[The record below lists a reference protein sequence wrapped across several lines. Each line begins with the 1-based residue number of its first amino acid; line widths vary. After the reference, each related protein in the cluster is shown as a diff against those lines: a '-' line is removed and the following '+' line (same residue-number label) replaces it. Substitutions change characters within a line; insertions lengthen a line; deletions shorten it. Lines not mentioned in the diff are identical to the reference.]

1 MTDLVDQMFPPIN
14 KKWAP
19 EYTDLTYWKIPVPEY
34 PLPDLTPP
42 SPTLSAQSETLNQS
56 TLAKIRNFRLI
67 GGSRPNSISS
77 PNELFDGLN
86 SSQDGNNT
94 GLSNDPDGEAES
106 RQMSSFER
114 LVSGLRGSVSPSPT
128 LSHTA
133 ESDSESDVD
142 APQGGRRLR
151 RRSMASMPGSLDGM
165 HFGIDDEHSDEH
177 SDENEDERDKESGE
191 EYEDEEGEIDEDLTM
206 DEDLLAATEMK
217 KIPFL

>member
-34 PLPDLTPP
+34 PLPGLAPP
-42 SPTLSAQSETLNQS
+42 SPTLSAQSETSNKG

-67 GGSRPNSISS
+67 GSSRANSSS
-77 PNELFDGLN
+77 SPPNELVSGFN
-86 SSQDGNNT
+86 SSQDSNNT
-94 GLSNDPDGEAES
+94 GLSDDPDRETEL

-114 LVSGLRGSVSPSPT
+114 LVNGLRRSVSPSST
-128 LSHTA
+128 SSHA
-133 ESDSESDVD
+133 ADSDSESDVD
-142 APQGGRRLR
+142 VSQDGRRSR
-151 RRSMASMPGSLDGM
+151 RRSMTSMPGSLDDM
-165 HFGIDDEHSDEH
+165 HFGIDDDHGDDVE
-177 SDENEDERDKESGE
+177 DENEGDKECEE